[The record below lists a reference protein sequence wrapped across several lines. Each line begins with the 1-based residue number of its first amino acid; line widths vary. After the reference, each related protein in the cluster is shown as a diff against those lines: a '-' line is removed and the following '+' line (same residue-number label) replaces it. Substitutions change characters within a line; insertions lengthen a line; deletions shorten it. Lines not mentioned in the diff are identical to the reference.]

1 MKANYFI
8 NQKFDG
14 VYPPEAAVWCNE
26 RGDCYIQRVSDGY
39 QIVKIP
45 EPTDAELA
53 EDIRNKRDNLISET
67 DFYLMPDYPIDS
79 KNLEELKTYRQAL
92 RDIPEQSGF
101 PKEVTWPEQP
111 SFLCKDANTLGLAKV
126 GL

>member
-1 MKANYFI
+1 MTFEIGQIFKN
-8 NQKFDG
+8 
-14 VYPPEAAVWCNE
+14 VYPPEAAFWCNK
-26 RGDCYIQRVSDGY
+26 RGDCSIQQVEGGY
-39 QIVKIP
+39 QIVANP

-53 EDIRNKRDNLISET
+53 DGTRNNRDRLISET
-67 DFYLMPDYPIDS
+67 DFYLLHDYPIDS

-111 SFLCKDANTLGLAKV
+111 SFLCKDTNTLGLAKV